1 MDKKIR
7 IGNGCY
13 YLAYALWLVVAAVRM
28 TRIDDIATFKYGRL
42 VQYILYIV
50 ILLMI
55 GKLLLQKVTS
65 NQLGYMVV
73 LALLIYEIGNHTSVS
88 KLWAFFWLTCCIAGT
103 SEKKVL
109 WIYFWI
115 HAGLMVLTVLLT
127 FTGILEDL
135 VYMEGTR
142 VRHSLGYDY
151 CAYASLLL
159 TTLVMVYVYVRKT
172 YHWWEGA
179 VLLGISYAVYRMTD
193 TKAGLILSVLIIV
206 SVYLIRR
213 FSVTIPVNCFTR
225 IVFQGGP
232 LLAVLGMWLLQYFFN
247 GEVIWMYK
255 LNLALNNR
263 LALGKRAYQLYD
275 MKLFGQ
281 KIEWIGALAIRNN
294 PEQEYMTVDNS
305 YLRFAFQYGSVL
317 MLVILIVIVLWQG
330 RLLKQKNTVLLWIST
345 VFFVSCTINPEL
357 LSYKAQPFT
366 LLMGYL
372 FAPSG
377 EKVKDTSGG
386 VKNTGCLVDRQAFKR
401 VTAAL
406 CRPLSWLNCL
416 LPKKKNR
423 IFFYSNLGFRD
434 NVKAMFDYLLSVGAD
449 REYEI
454 ICSLN
459 DYTLYKT
466 EYPTVH
472 FVSNKM
478 GVFYFLRSRF
488 TFYSFG
494 KYPIKPGKN
503 QIVVNLWHG
512 MPLKRIGN
520 MEEKLKQIDYN
531 FFTYVLATSPFFAD
545 IMQKVFSCESE
556 QILLCG
562 QPRNDIL
569 FAKVSAQRTEEL
581 WNLGKDRQKIKGSVF
596 EQAHKIVWLPT
607 YREQEERE
615 VLPTIK
621 MRDLDKLQGLLEKT
635 ESCLFIKLHPLQK
648 YEPQEMTYNRIFF
661 YTQADMKEYDLYE
674 ILSTADALI
683 TDYSS
688 VYFDYMMLNRP
699 IGFMVG
705 DMTAYEGERG
715 FVFEKPSEYM
725 PGMKIRD
732 YDELACF
739 IKEAAEGEDIY
750 KLQRE
755 RVNKVVN
762 VYNDGENAER
772 IWRKVKGD

>member
-7 IGNGCY
+7 IGNGFY
-13 YLAYALWLVVAAVRM
+13 YLAYALWLVVAAIRM
-28 TRIDDIATFKYGRL
+28 TRIDDIVTFKYGRL
-42 VQYILYIV
+42 VQYTLYIV
-50 ILLMI
+50 ILLML

-65 NQLGYMVV
+65 RQLVCMIV
-73 LALLIYEIGNHTSVS
+73 LALLIYEIGGHTSVS

-115 HAGLMVLTVLLT
+115 HAGLMVLAVALT
-127 FTGILEDL
+127 YTGVLEDL
-135 VYMEGTR
+135 IYMEGTR

-159 TTLVMVYVYVRKT
+159 TTLIMVYVYVRKT

-179 VLLGISYAVYRMTD
+179 VLLGVSYAVYRMTD

-213 FSVTIPVNCFTR
+213 FSITIPVNIFTR
-225 IVFQGGP
+225 LLFQGGTV
-232 LLAVLGMWLLQYFFN
+232 LAVVGMWLLQYFFN
-247 GEVIWMYK
+247 GEIAWMYK
-255 LNLALNNR
+255 LNHALNNR
-263 LALGKRAYQLYD
+263 LALGKRAYQLYE
-275 MKLFGQ
+275 MKWFGQ
-281 KIEWIGALAIRNN
+281 KVEWIGALALRKN

-317 MLVILIVIVLWQG
+317 MLVLLIAIVLWQG

-372 FAPSG
+372 LVPAAGKAQSIS
-377 EKVKDTSGG
+377 DSA
-386 VKNTGCLVDRQAFKR
+386 KNTGGLVDKKVLKR
-401 VTAAL
+401 GIAVL
-406 CRPLSWLNCL
+406 CRPLSRLNRMI
-416 LPKKKNR
+416 PKKKNR

-459 DYTLYKT
+459 DYTLYKK
-466 EYPTVH
+466 EYPTVR

-478 GVFYFLRSRF
+478 GVFYFLSSRF
-488 TFYSFG
+488 AFYSFG
-494 KYPIKPGKN
+494 KYPIKPAKS
-503 QIVVNLWHG
+503 QTVVNLWHG

-545 IMQKVFSCESE
+545 IMQQVFSCGPE

-569 FAKVSAQRTEEL
+569 FTRVSVQRTEEL
-581 WNLGKDRQKIKGSVF
+581 WNLGKDGQKIKGTEF
-596 EQAHKIVWLPT
+596 EQANKIVWLPT

-621 MRDLDKLQGLLEKT
+621 MKDLDKLQKLLEET

-648 YEPQEMTYNRIFF
+648 YEPQEMPYNRIFF
-661 YTQADMKEYDLYE
+661 YTQTDMKEYDLYE

-688 VYFDYMMLNRP
+688 VYFDYMMLDRP

-705 DMTAYEGERG
+705 DMAAYEGERG
-715 FVFEKPSEYM
+715 FVFEKPVEYM
-725 PGMKIRD
+725 PGMQIRD
-732 YDELACF
+732 YEELACF
-739 IKEAAEGEDIY
+739 IKEVAEGKDTY

-755 RVNKVVN
+755 RVNKAVN
-762 VYNDGENAER
+762 VYNDGGSAER